1 MWTQMKQNYDK
12 YVEQMNNWKDIIKK
26 DWASKIGLV
35 TLLLMEWQAP
45 MPNVMLE
52 FMNMFMIKGVDIYF
66 GHKDKVYVINKQLI
80 VDVFGV
86 CVKGY
91 VEELKGQV
99 SKSIAIQT
107 IYSCR
112 FAPTNSFVDQWNA
125 KSMGLPYFVKYLTI
139 ISIIFQREKP
149 QYFNNK
155 NVITVEN
162 NRIRGEIAHSKPRD
176 HTRM

>member
-1 MWTQMKQNYDK
+1 MKQNYDK

-99 SKSIAIQT
+99 SKSIAI
-107 IYSCR
+107 
-112 FAPTNSFVDQWNA
+112 
-125 KSMGLPYFVKYLTI
+125 
-139 ISIIFQREKP
+139 
-149 QYFNNK
+149 
-155 NVITVEN
+155 
-162 NRIRGEIAHSKPRD
+162 
-176 HTRM
+176 